1 MTGASRIVADAAE
14 ARRRLAGR
22 NRLTLFCAYC
32 RLHMPHEM
40 FDACD
45 AGPSTWWDI
54 PADIALLRSYDS
66 EAKLTTAGVLLLLG
80 YTPVRGRA
88 TTVYRR
94 SDIWKEDL
102 DRLSRIEPVIYQ

>member
-1 MTGASRIVADAAE
+1 MIIRIVADAAE

-22 NRLTLFCAYC
+22 NRLTLFNAYC

-40 FDACD
+40 FEACD
-45 AGPSTWWDI
+45 SGPSTWWDI
-54 PADIALLRSYDS
+54 PADAALLHGYDS
-66 EAKLTTAGVLLLLG
+66 DAKLTTAGVLLLLR

-94 SDIWKEDL
+94 SDIWDEDL

>member
-1 MTGASRIVADAAE
+1 MTGASQIVADAAE

-22 NRLTLFCAYC
+22 NRLTLFNAYC
-32 RLHMPHEM
+32 RLHMPREM

-54 PADIALLRSYDS
+54 PVDAALLRGYGS

-88 TTVYRR
+88 TTIYRR
-94 SDIWKEDL
+94 SNIWEEDL
-102 DRLSRIEPVIYQ
+102 GRLSRIEPIIYQ

>member
-1 MTGASRIVADAAE
+1 MTVRIVADAAE

-22 NRLTLFCAYC
+22 NRLTLFNAYC
-32 RLHMPHEM
+32 RLHMPREL

-54 PADIALLRSYDS
+54 PADAALLRGYVS

-80 YTPVRGRA
+80 YIPVRGR
-88 TTVYRR
+88 TMTVYRR
-94 SDIWKEDL
+94 SDIWDEDL
-102 DRLSRIEPVIYQ
+102 HRLSRIEPIDYH